1 MNPASRTT
9 AAATAVVLATAGT
22 LLTAAAPASAATT
35 CTSPVYKRQ
44 FYANTTF
51 SGTPKKTDC
60 DSAIDQNWGT
70 GAPASGLPSN
80 YFGVR
85 WTVTRDFGSGG
96 PFALAASGLDG
107 IRVYLDGV
115 RRIDLWKN
123 TSTTV
128 SRTAN
133 VTIPSGK
140 HTLRVDYVNWTGGAK
155 VKFAYT
161 PRTSATV
168 DSVKPL
174 APAGVSVAYDKA
186 TSKAKLTWAK
196 NKEMD
201 LAGYR
206 VYQRA
211 EDSGVW
217 RLVSGDVFNATS
229 FTHALPPTGAVYYYE
244 LRAVDRAGNES
255 AGSTDQL
262 VTTVDRT
269 PPETPVLTATDHPLL
284 GVDLLWDNVDEGG
297 LRFDTYRAASPTG
310 EWTKIGAGMGG
321 SGVLDGTAPF
331 GKTSYYRV
339 TATDPAGNS
348 VQSDILAFAR
358 PLPKPY
364 LDNAGTDADETGVE
378 LRWTMAKH
386 APTQYHVYRQER
398 FGGSADW
405 VRVVCEPSD
414 ISPADDPYARY
425 ACTDRSAVPRTDY
438 WYRITSVGDD
448 GTESEP
454 SQVISAGLYDRTPP
468 PAVTGLHHTSTEYG
482 TVLEWDA
489 GPAPDL
495 ASYRVWRATSA
506 RDTSTHELIAT
517 VPAGTTRYVDVQV
530 PDGQDWVY
538 FVDAMDTANNSLY
551 TVSGSP
557 ADEVADVSVDEL
569 FLTPSYAP
577 PNTAAWTLSGTADGT
592 GKAALSWTCAT
603 GCAASGFHVHRWD
616 RATEQYVRLTDEPLA
631 ADARGY
637 TDPATPTATTSY
649 YLVSAVAA
657 DGSEAFTGLAPV
669 VVPPSGT

>member
-1 MNPASRTT
+1 
-9 AAATAVVLATAGT
+9 
-22 LLTAAAPASAATT
+22 
-35 CTSPVYKRQ
+35 
-44 FYANTTF
+44 
-51 SGTPKKTDC
+51 
-60 DSAIDQNWGT
+60 
-70 GAPASGLPSN
+70 
-80 YFGVR
+80 GVR

-128 SRTAN
+128 SGTAN

-174 APAGVSVAYDKA
+174 APTGVSAAYDQA
-186 TSKAKLTWAK
+186 TGKAKLTWAR

-211 EDSGVW
+211 KGSSAW
-217 RLVSGDVFNATS
+217 HLVSGEVFGATS
-229 FTHALPPTGAVYYYE
+229 FTHVLAPTGAAYYYE
-244 LRAVDRAGNES
+244 VRAVDKAGNES
-255 AGSTDQL
+255 TGSADQL

-269 PPETPVLTATDHPLL
+269 PPDAPVLKAADDPLF
-284 GVDLLWDNVDEGG
+284 GVSVQWNGPDEGG
-297 LRFDTYRAASPTG
+297 LWFDTYRASSPTG
-310 EWTKIGAGMGG
+310 TWTKIGSGIGG
-321 SGVLDGTAPF
+321 SGTTDASAPF

-339 TATDPAGNS
+339 TVTDPAGNS
-348 VQSDILAFAR
+348 VQSDVLAFAR

-364 LDNAGTDADETGVE
+364 LDQAGTDADGTGVE
-378 LRWTMAKH
+378 LRWTVAKN
-386 APTQYHVYRQER
+386 APTRYHVYRQER
-398 FGGSADW
+398 FGGSTDW
-405 VRVVCEPSD
+405 VQVICEPSD
-414 ISPADDPYARY
+414 VSPDGDPYTRY
-425 ACTDRSAVPRTDY
+425 ACTDRSAVPETDY
-438 WYRITSVGDD
+438 WYRVTSVGDD

-454 SQVISAGLYDRTPP
+454 SQVIGAGLYDRTPP

-489 GPAPDL
+489 STASDL

-530 PDGQDWVY
+530 PDDQNWVY

-557 ADEVADVSVDEL
+557 ADEVADVSVNE
-569 FLTPSYAP
+569 FYLTPSYAP

-603 GCAASGFHVHRWD
+603 GCAASGFHVYRWD
-616 RATEQYVRLTDEPLA
+616 RATEQYVRLTDVPLA
-631 ADARGY
+631 ADARGH

-649 YLVSAVAA
+649 YVVSAVAA